1 MFVRF
6 PEALRAE
13 LAGLEMRKQLLL
25 QGWRI
30 GAGLPDGHYEVAPD
44 LSGVSLAA
52 PQKGEQNADESAANP
67 AKQTPAR

>member
-1 MFVRF
+1 MFVKF

-44 LSGVSLAA
+44 MSGVSLKA
-52 PQKGEQNADESAANP
+52 PQKGEQNANAAAADP
-67 AKQTPAR
+67 ATQDAAR